1 MVKTVSSPSSLL
13 AVLVAGVVALGV
25 VWLLHLGH
33 VEASSHSATRSFAPA
48 SASVPAGGE
57 LEVTITASDYGGFW
71 GVEETLPDGFTYVED
86 SVAPSDVRV
95 RVDGLTVSF
104 TLLGGGGSFTYRV
117 AVSDVAGDYTFT
129 GTVTDAE
136 REGRPVGG
144 ASSVAVTAGGGVTPD
159 PTPDPTKDPNAS
171 RTLSP
176 ALVSPGGEIE
186 INVTATDYGR
196 FGAVVETLPAGFNY
210 VEGSITPTDIRVA
223 VDGQEVTFS
232 LLDEESFTY
241 RVTASR
247 MEGSH
252 SFSGTLEDDD
262 RNSHVIEGD
271 ASVAVELM
279 QGQGSRSFSASR
291 VDPSDEFTVTITIA
305 GDYGSIG
312 QVAET
317 LPTGLTYVEGSTDP
331 TDIRVAVDGQTVTFV
346 LLGEGSFTYRV
357 ASSDRGSYSFAGILT
372 DGDRIETRVGGD
384 SSIEVA
390 PAPPIPGPPGPQGD
404 TGAKGEPGAK
414 GDTGAKGEPGAKGD
428 TGAKGEPGAKGDT
441 GAKGEPGAKGDTG
454 AKGEPGAKGDTGA
467 KGEPGAKGDTG
478 AKGEPGAKGDTGAK
492 GEPGAKGDTGAK
504 GEPGA
509 KGDTGAKGDSASII
523 FGTASLILGII
534 AIGAAGAVFIVGRRR
549 S

>member
-1 MVKTVSSPSSLL
+1 M
-13 AVLVAGVVALGV
+13 
-25 VWLLHLGH
+25 
-33 VEASSHSATRSFAPA
+33 
-48 SASVPAGGE
+48 
-57 LEVTITASDYGGFW
+57 
-71 GVEETLPDGFTYVED
+71 
-86 SVAPSDVRV
+86 
-95 RVDGLTVSF
+95 
-104 TLLGGGGSFTYRV
+104 
-117 AVSDVAGDYTFT
+117 
-129 GTVTDAE
+129 
-136 REGRPVGG
+136 
-144 ASSVAVTAGGGVTPD
+144 
-159 PTPDPTKDPNAS
+159 
-171 RTLSP
+171 
-176 ALVSPGGEIE
+176 VSPGGEIE

-196 FGAVVETLPAGFNY
+196 FGAVVETLPDGFNY
-210 VEGSITPTDIRVA
+210 VEGSITPTGTRVA

-241 RVTASR
+241 RVIASR

-262 RNSHVIEGD
+262 RNSHVIEGA

-279 QGQGSRSFSASR
+279 QGPGSRSFSASR
-291 VDPSDEFTVTITIA
+291 VDPGDEFTVTITIA

-317 LPTGLTYVEGSTDP
+317 LPTGLTYVEGSIDP
-331 TDIRVAVDGQTVTFV
+331 TDIRGAVDGQTVTFV

-372 DGDRIETRVGGD
+372 DGDRIETKVGGD
-384 SSIEVA
+384 FSIEVA

-478 AKGEPGAKGDTGAK
+478 AKG
-492 GEPGAKGDTGAK
+492 
-504 GEPGA
+504 
-509 KGDTGAKGDSASII
+509 DSASII
-523 FGTASLILGII
+523 FGIVSLILGIL
-534 AIGAAGAVFIVGRRR
+534 AITAAGAVFMVGRRR
-549 S
+549 

>member
-1 MVKTVSSPSSLL
+1 MVKTVTSPSSLL

-25 VWLLHLGH
+25 VWLLLPGH

-48 SASVPAGGE
+48 SVPAGGE
-57 LEVTITASDYGGFW
+57 LEVTITASNYGGFW
-71 GVEETLPDGFTYVED
+71 GVEETLPDGFTYVEG

-95 RVDGLTVSF
+95 RVEGLTVSF
-104 TLLGGGGSFTYRV
+104 TLLGGAGSFTYRV
-117 AVSDVAGDYTFT
+117 AVSDEAGDYTFT
-129 GTVTDAE
+129 GTVADAE
-136 REGRPVGG
+136 REARPVGG
-144 ASSVAVTAGGGVTPD
+144 ASSVTVTAGGGGTPD

-241 RVTASR
+241 RITASR

-262 RNSHVIEGD
+262 RNSHVIEG
-271 ASVAVELM
+271 AATVAVELM
-279 QGQGSRSFSASR
+279 QGHGSRSFSASR
-291 VDPSDEFTVTITIA
+291 VDPGDEFTVTITIA

-331 TDIRVAVDGQTVTFV
+331 TDIRGAVDGQTVTFV
-346 LLGEGSFTYRV
+346 LLGEGSFTYRI

-467 KGEPGAKGDTG
+467 KGEPGAKGD
-478 AKGEPGAKGDTGAK
+478 
-492 GEPGAKGDTGAK
+492 
-504 GEPGA
+504 
-509 KGDTGAKGDSASII
+509 SASII
-523 FGTASLILGII
+523 FGTVSLILGILAI
-534 AIGAAGAVFIVGRRR
+534 AAAGAVFIVGRRR
-549 S
+549 

>member
-1 MVKTVSSPSSLL
+1 MVKAVSLPSAMM
-13 AVLVAGVVALGV
+13 AVLVAGVVSLGV
-25 VWLLHLGH
+25 VWLLLLGH

-48 SASVPAGGE
+48 PASVPVGSE
-57 LEVTITASDYGGFW
+57 LEVTITASNYGSFW
-71 GVEETLPDGFTYVED
+71 GVEETLPDGFTYVEG
-86 SVAPSDVRV
+86 SVASSDVRV
-95 RVDGLTVSF
+95 RVDGQTANF
-104 TLLGGGGSFTYRV
+104 TLLGGDGSFTYRV

-129 GTVTDAE
+129 GTVADAE
-136 REGRPVGG
+136 RERRPVGG
-144 ASSVAVTAGGGVTPD
+144 ASSVTVTAGGGQTPD
-159 PTPDPTKDPNAS
+159 PTPDPNAS

-223 VDGQEVTFS
+223 VDGQAVAFS

-262 RNSHVIEGD
+262 RNSHVIEGA

-279 QGQGSRSFSASR
+279 QGHGSRSFSASR
-291 VDPSDEFTVTITIA
+291 VDPGDEFTVTITIA

-331 TDIRVAVDGQTVTFV
+331 TDIRSAVDGQTVTFV

-414 GDTGAKGEPGAKGD
+414 GDTGAKGESGAKGD

-441 GAKGEPGAKGDTG
+441 GAKGELGAKGDTG
-454 AKGEPGAKGDTGA
+454 AKGEL
-467 KGEPGAKGDTG
+467 
-478 AKGEPGAKGDTGAK
+478 
-492 GEPGAKGDTGAK
+492 
-504 GEPGA
+504 GA

-523 FGTASLILGII
+523 FGTVSLILGILAI
-534 AIGAAGAVFIVGRRR
+534 AAAGAVFIVGRRR

>member
-13 AVLVAGVVALGV
+13 AVVVAGVVSLGV
-25 VWLLHLGH
+25 VWLLLLGH

-57 LEVTITASDYGGFW
+57 LEVTIAASNYGGFW
-71 GVEETLPDGFTYVED
+71 GVEETLPDGFTYVEG

-95 RVDGLTVSF
+95 RVDGQTVNF
-104 TLLGGGGSFTYRV
+104 TLLGGDGSFTYRV

-129 GTVTDAE
+129 GTVADAE
-136 REGRPVGG
+136 RERRPVGG
-144 ASSVAVTAGGGVTPD
+144 ASSVTVTDGGGQTPD

-176 ALVSPGGEIE
+176 ALVSPGREIE

-241 RVTASR
+241 RVAASR

-262 RNSHVIEGD
+262 RNSHVIGGA

-279 QGQGSRSFSASR
+279 QGHGSRSFSASR
-291 VDPSDEFTVTITIA
+291 VDPGDEFTVTITIA

-331 TDIRVAVDGQTVTFV
+331 TDIRGAVDGQTVTFV
-346 LLGEGSFTYRV
+346 LLGEGSFAYRV
-357 ASSDRGSYSFAGILT
+357 ASSDRGSYSLAGILT

-414 GDTGAKGEPGAKGD
+414 GDTGAKGEPGAKGGI
-428 TGAKGEPGAKGDT
+428 GAKGEPGAKGDT

-467 KGEPGAKGDTG
+467 RGEPGAKGDTG
-478 AKGEPGAKGDTGAK
+478 AR
-492 GEPGAKGDTGAK
+492 

-523 FGTASLILGII
+523 FGIVSLILGLLAI
-534 AIGAAGAVFIVGRRR
+534 AAAGAVFMVGRR
-549 S
+549 SS

>member
-1 MVKTVSSPSSLL
+1 MVKRVSPPSSLL
-13 AVLVAGVVALGV
+13 AVLVAGVIALGV
-25 VWLLHLGH
+25 VWLLHLGY
-33 VEASSHSATRSFAPA
+33 VEASSHSATRSFGPP
-48 SASVPAGGE
+48 SVPVPAGGE
-57 LEVTITASDYGGFW
+57 LEVAITASDHGGFW
-71 GVEETLPDGFTYVED
+71 GVEENLPDGFTYVEG

-95 RVDGLTVSF
+95 GVDGLTVTF
-104 TLLGGGGSFTYRV
+104 ALLGEGSFTYRV

-129 GTVTDAE
+129 GTVTDAG

-144 ASSVAVTAGGGVTPD
+144 ASSVTVTAGGGETPD
-159 PTPDPTKDPNAS
+159 PTPGPTKDPNAS
-171 RTLSP
+171 RALPP

-210 VEGSITPTDIRVA
+210 VEGSITPTDIRVG

-262 RNSHVIEGD
+262 RNSHVIEGA
-271 ASVAVELM
+271 ASVEVELM

-291 VDPSDEFTVTITIA
+291 VDPGDEFTVTITIA

-331 TDIRVAVDGQTVTFV
+331 TDIRGAVDGQTVTFV

-357 ASSDRGSYSFAGILT
+357 TSSDRGSYSFAGIQT

-390 PAPPIPGPPGPQGD
+390 PAPPIPGPAGPQG
-404 TGAKGEPGAK
+404 EHRCQ
-414 GDTGAKGEPGAKGD
+414 
-428 TGAKGEPGAKGDT
+428 
-441 GAKGEPGAKGDTG
+441 
-454 AKGEPGAKGDTGA
+454 
-467 KGEPGAKGDTG
+467 
-478 AKGEPGAKGDTGAK
+478 
-492 GEPGAKGDTGAK
+492 
-504 GEPGA
+504 
-509 KGDTGAKGDSASII
+509 
-523 FGTASLILGII
+523 
-534 AIGAAGAVFIVGRRR
+534 GRARCQG
-549 S
+549 